1 MKMSEQDGQPDSL
14 RLTST
19 LSRRRV
25 LQLGAGGIGATGLV
39 GIATESGATA
49 SGDTSVVFNDQT
61 TPGDK
66 IVLAELNTAEPVL
79 VAVRTEDDRTVY
91 RGNLDSGI
99 DATEYT
105 LTLSEIVQQDTQMSV
120 SLYPDGGGSSL
131 ARDTASITIDDS
143 VTFTDGLAVT
153 RIDADPTAGFNYPY
167 FVYVPRVRSE
177 EASGPILVEPNNTG
191 TAMDDFDEH
200 LAAARD
206 TARGDHNGGSGR
218 QISDRLGV
226 PLLVPAFPRPES
238 EPVDWRH
245 YTHQLDTETMAIE
258 SGDLARIDKQLLRMV
273 EDARN
278 VLSGQEYTARTDGM
292 LLNGFSAS
300 GNFVNRFAALH
311 PDEVLSVSA
320 GGINGTAF
328 LPITEADGHT
338 LNYQIGAAN
347 IADLTGEPFD
357 LEAFQDVNQFLY
369 MGALDFNDTLP
380 YSDAWSDAQR
390 EVALDVYGPNMQRDR
405 MPYCQS
411 VYETQ
416 NVAAAFKIYE
426 REGHTPRPA
435 IDDIVEFHRRSLA
448 GESIEQFNDD
458 LSTSTEATD
467 PDGDGTFEDI
477 NGDGEF
483 TISDVQKL
491 FSMLTSQ

>member
-1 MKMSEQDGQPDSL
+1 MSNRNNRSGHSQTPSN
-14 RLTST
+14 
-19 LSRRRV
+19 LSRRRA
-25 LQLGAGGIGATGLV
+25 LQLAVGAGVGSTVLAGTGT
-39 GIATESGATA
+39 GSGAAATSDQTA
-49 SGDTSVVFNDQT
+49 VVFNDQT
-61 TPGDK
+61 TPGDT
-66 IVLAELNTAEPVL
+66 IVLAELKTAEPVL
-79 VAVRTEDDRTVY
+79 VTVRTENDQTVY
-91 RGNLDSGI
+91 RGEFESGI
-99 DATEYT
+99 DTTEYT
-105 LTLSEIVQQDTQMSV
+105 LELTEIVRQDVQMSI
-120 SLYPDGGGSSL
+120 SLYPDGGGNSL

-143 VTFTDGLAVT
+143 VTFTDGLSVT
-153 RIDADPTAGFNYPY
+153 RVDADPAAGFNYPY
-167 FVYVPRVRSE
+167 FLYVPRVRSQ

-191 TAMDDFDEH
+191 TATDNFDEH

-218 QISDRLGV
+218 EISGRLGV

-245 YTHQLDTETMAIE
+245 YTHQLDTETMAIDD
-258 SGDLARIDKQLLRMV
+258 GDLARIDKQLIQMV
-273 EDARN
+273 KDARS
-278 VLSGQEYTARTDGM
+278 VIADQEYTASTAGII
-292 LLNGFSAS
+292 LNGFSAS

-311 PDEVLSVSA
+311 PHEVLSVSA

-328 LPITEADGHT
+328 LPITEAEGHT

-347 IADLTGEPFD
+347 IEELTGESFD
-357 LEAFQDVNQFLY
+357 IEAFRDVNQFLY

-380 YSDAWSDAQR
+380 YGDAWSDSQR
-390 EVALDVYGPNMQRDR
+390 EIALDVYGPNMQRDR

-411 VYETQ
+411 VYEDQ
-416 NVAAAFKIYE
+416 NVTAAFKIYE

-435 IDDIVEFHRRSLA
+435 IDDIVEFHQRSLA
-448 GESIEQFNDD
+448 DESIEQFNDE
-458 LSTSTEATD
+458 LSASTEATD

-483 TISDVQKL
+483 TVTDVQKL